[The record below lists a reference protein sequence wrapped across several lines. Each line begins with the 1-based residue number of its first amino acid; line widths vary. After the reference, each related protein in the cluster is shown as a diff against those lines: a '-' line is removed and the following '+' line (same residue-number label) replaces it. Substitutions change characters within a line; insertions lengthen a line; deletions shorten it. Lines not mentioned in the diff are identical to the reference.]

1 MPAIAAVAARSTPTE
16 ADLLE
21 RARKLTPVLRERAQ
35 RTEENRALLPETL
48 QDFIDA
54 GFYRILQPAKYGGY
68 EMPPMTLFKVVM
80 ELAKGCPSSAW
91 CLCLITVHNWEVA
104 LLDPRMAEDLW
115 GRDPDARA
123 SSSYAPFGQVTPVD
137 GGYRLSGRW
146 SWSSGS
152 DHCSWVILGGIVPR
166 AADVAGPPD
175 VRAFLVPRP
184 DYAVA
189 DVWHVLG
196 LKGTGSNDIIVED
209 AFVPEHRTHQF
220 FHSFMMT
227 DPGRAAFTSRN
238 YKYPFGV
245 IFAYSLSIVTIG
257 MADGALEAFRED
269 MKVRLGAYDGAK
281 AMEDPFVRHRL
292 AEAEAMIRGLHAR
305 LEANFAEMDALIDAG
320 AEFPLDLR
328 VKNKWDAQWIAK
340 EAMKAVEL
348 LFKASGA
355 RGLKLDNPMQ
365 RFFRDAHAAS
375 NHAFLN
381 ADKGSLNAGLV
392 QLGGMTTDFTL

>member
-16 ADLLE
+16 A
-21 RARKLTPVLRERAQ
+21 VLRERAQ
-35 RTEENRALLPETL
+35 RTEEHRALLPETL
-48 QDFIDA
+48 QDFVDA

-68 EMPPMTLFKVVM
+68 EMSPLTLFRVVM

-91 CLCLITVHNWEVA
+91 CLCLITIHNWEIA
-104 LLDPRMAEDLW
+104 LLDPRAAEDLW
-115 GRDPDARA
+115 GRDDAARA
-123 SSSYAPFGQVTPVD
+123 SSSYAPFGKITSVE

-166 AADVAGPPD
+166 RDGESGPPD
-175 VRAFLVPRP
+175 VRAFLIPRP
-184 DYAVA
+184 DYEVV

-196 LKGTGSNDIIVED
+196 LKGTGSNDIVVED

-220 FHSFMMT
+220 AHSFAMA
-227 DPGRAAFTSRN
+227 DPGRATFTSRN

-245 IFAYSLSIVTIG
+245 IFAYSLSVVTIG

-281 AMEDPFVRHRL
+281 AMEDPFVRQRL

-305 LEANFAEMDALIDAG
+305 LEANFAEMDALIDNG
-320 AEFPLDLR
+320 AAFPLDLR
-328 VKNKWDAQWIAK
+328 VRNKWDAQWIAK

-355 RGLKLDNPMQ
+355 RGLRLDNPMQ
-365 RFFRDAHAAS
+365 RFFRDVHAAS

-392 QLGGMTTDFTL
+392 LLGGMTTDFTL

>member
-1 MPAIAAVAARSTPTE
+1 MPALAKAAAQAPPTE
-16 ADLLE
+16 AELLE
-21 RARKLTPVLRERAQ
+21 RARRMTPVLRERAQ
-35 RTEENRALLPETL
+35 RTEDNRSLLPETL
-48 QDFIDA
+48 RDFIDA
-54 GFYRILQPAKYGGY
+54 GFYRTLQPAKYGGY
-68 EMPPMTLFKVVM
+68 EMSPMALFRIAM

-91 CLCLITVHNWEVA
+91 CASLITIHNWEIA
-104 LLDPRMAEDLW
+104 LLDPAAAEDLW
-115 GRDPDARA
+115 GQDPDARA
-123 SSSYAPFGQVTPVD
+123 SSSYAPFGKIVPVE
-137 GGYRLSGRW
+137 GGYRVSGRW

-166 AADVAGPPD
+166 GKAEGPPD
-175 VRAFLVPRP
+175 VRAFLIPRP
-184 DYAVA
+184 DYQVI

-196 LKGTGSNDIIVED
+196 LKGTGSNDIVVED

-220 FHSFMMT
+220 SHSFMMA
-227 DPGRAAFTSRN
+227 DPGRAEFTSRN

-245 IFAYSLSIVTIG
+245 IFAYSLAVITLG
-257 MADGALEAFRED
+257 AADGALEAFRED

-292 AEAEAMIRGLHAR
+292 AEAEAIIRGLNQR

-320 AEFPLDLR
+320 AVIPLDIR
-328 VKNKWDAQWIAK
+328 VRNKWDAQWLAK

-355 RGLKLDNPMQ
+355 RGIRLESPMQ
-365 RFFRDAHAAS
+365 RYFRDVHAIS

-392 QLGGMTTDFTL
+392 GLGGMTTDFTL

>member
-1 MPAIAAVAARSTPTE
+1 MPAIAAVATRPIPTE
-16 ADLLE
+16 AELLE
-21 RARKLTPVLRERAQ
+21 RARKLTPALRERAL
-35 RTEENRALLPETL
+35 RTEENRAMLPETVE
-48 QDFIDA
+48 DFVAA

-68 EMPPMTLFKVVM
+68 EMSPMTLFKVAM

-91 CLCLITVHNWEVA
+91 CLCLVTIHNWEIA
-104 LLDPRMAEDLW
+104 LIDPRAAEDLW
-115 GRDPDARA
+115 GEDPDARA
-123 SSSYAPFGQVTPVD
+123 SSSYAPFGKITPVE
-137 GGYRLSGRW
+137 GGYRVSGRW

-152 DHCSWVILGGIVPR
+152 DHCSWVILGGILPR
-166 AADVAGPPD
+166 QQEGGPPD
-175 VRAFLVPRP
+175 VRAFIIPRS
-184 DYAVA
+184 DYEVV

-196 LKGTGSNDIIVED
+196 LKGTGSNDIVVQD

-220 FHSFMMT
+220 AHSFMMA
-227 DPGRAAFTSRN
+227 DPGRATFTSRN

-269 MKVRLGAYDGAK
+269 MKARLGAYDGAR

-305 LEANFAEMDALIDAG
+305 LETNFAEMDAIIGAG
-320 AEFPLDLR
+320 EPFPLDLR

-340 EAMKAVEL
+340 EAQKAVEL

-355 RGLKLDNPMQ
+355 RGLRLESPMQ

>member
-1 MPAIAAVAARSTPTE
+1 MPALAKAATTRAPTE
-16 ADLLE
+16 AELLE
-21 RARKLTPVLRERAQ
+21 RARKLTPLLRERAQ
-35 RTEENRALLPETL
+35 RTEDHRALLPETL
-48 QDFIDA
+48 ADFIDA
-54 GFYRILQPAKYGGY
+54 GFYKVLQPARYGGY
-68 EMPPMTLFKVVM
+68 EMSPLTLFRIAM

-91 CLCLITVHNWEVA
+91 CMSLITIHNWEIS
-104 LLDPRMAEDLW
+104 LIDPQAADDLW
-115 GRDPDARA
+115 GQDPDTRA
-123 SSSYAPFGQVTPVD
+123 SSSYAPFGKVEVVE

-152 DHCSWVILGGIVPR
+152 DHCSWVILGGTVPR
-166 AADVAGPPD
+166 AQAGGPPD

-184 DYAVA
+184 DYEVV

-196 LKGTGSNDIIVED
+196 LKGTGSNDIVVKD

-220 FHSFMMT
+220 LQSFMMA
-227 DPGRAAFTSRN
+227 DPGRATFTSRN

-257 MADGALEAFRED
+257 MADGALEAFRAD

-281 AMEDPFVRHRL
+281 AMEDPFIRQRL
-292 AEAEAMIRGLHAR
+292 AEAEAIIRGLHMR
-305 LEANFAEMDALIDAG
+305 LDANFAELDALIDAG
-320 AEFPLDLR
+320 AEIPLDVR

-340 EAMKAVEL
+340 EAQKAVEL

-355 RGLKLDNPMQ
+355 RGIKLESPMQ
-365 RFFRDAHAAS
+365 RFFRDVHAAS

-381 ADKGSLNAGLV
+381 PDKGSLNAGLV
-392 QLGGMTTDFTL
+392 QLGGGTTDFVL